1 MRNGLAFEFVFTATV
16 KTRPTPSL
24 RDPLSDTK
32 KARRSGPFVY
42 AVGHLITYQQ
52 LPIFAEDNR
61 EGIVELGVATS
72 AIRAKLIREIGMQR
86 LGKIGAGRIRAIF

>member
-1 MRNGLAFEFVFTATV
+1 MVWHLNSCPLRQLRLVQHPACAT
-16 KTRPTPSL
+16 RSL
-24 RDPLSDTK
+24 TQK
-32 KARRSGPFVY
+32 KARRSGPFIY

-52 LPIFAEDNR
+52 LPILAEDNR